1 MVSSRGYGTGSATKG
16 FGTTPASDAATF
28 AARSTTIGWLALER
42 NPGLEMGLEL
52 GEMLM
57 LHLIIPP
64 LLPARFN
71 KLSNGVHLCLH
82 F

>member
-1 MVSSRGYGTGSATKG
+1 MELDLRLRALELHL
-16 FGTTPASDAATF
+16 PLMLLPLLLDPLPLA
-28 AARSTTIGWLALER
+28 GWLALER

-71 KLSNGVHLCLH
+71 RLSNGVHLCLH